1 MESRYPDENQEIE
14 SNTKKTEKIKDDNF
28 NLSFVKIS
36 KNLNLGQMKKSTL
49 RASASRAN
57 YRKQNYR

>member
-1 MESRYPDENQEIE
+1 MESRYSDENQEIE
-14 SNTKKTEKIKDDNF
+14 SNNKKTEKIKDDNF
-28 NLSFVKIS
+28 NLSFVKIN

-57 YRKQNYR
+57 ESVHIPV